1 MPLGN
6 YSQKEIVLTGR
17 KRLERS
23 ILCMVALGTAAFSWV
38 DSNVLYF
45 GISLLAVGVNWMAV
59 RANKEVYV
67 SRGVVNVAVLASTAL
82 TVMEFVHGGQ
92 QVLVVLGHFLVLIQL
107 CKLFEKKGSRDLM
120 HLIILNVL
128 LMVMASML
136 TTSLW
141 FAGVL
146 VVYALLASFV
156 AMTFVLNRG
165 LESVASVVLASET
178 EPMAPKK
185 VAWNVLRHWPNRSL
199 RRRMWCILPPMILL
213 AVGSYLFM
221 PRLSVAME
229 QTPGASGGELD
240 SRIRLGRPRQAYVS
254 DDLVMDVQIL
264 QGGQPAAAIREGST
278 YLRTHRLDRY
288 AYSMWRASEQDPKRH
303 DEGRSRWGNRRKERR
318 RFLYKSPPDD
328 AEGEAPVP
336 PIESTLE
343 HRITF
348 QAPTH
353 TAVPT
358 PYLTL
363 HIDDIMGD
371 QAVTDDRLVY
381 RLDHACPAG
390 QLLAYTTH
398 SIPPPWTD
406 AQRKALQRRCPPP
419 TDAFSQNAVRMEPTD
434 REQIL
439 RLARRW
445 CSDLLDRRQTHPEQR
460 EDLNYAIAQRLTR
473 RLQEEYAYTLDLRDA
488 EPARDAIVD
497 FLFHMR
503 RGHCEYFAS
512 SLAVMLNLLDIP
524 ARVAVG
530 YRLGEYDRR
539 KQQYSVLARDAHA
552 WCEVY
557 TDKTHWTIFDPTAA
571 GESPAPTQT
580 TLWARIVAWLH
591 PSQSDWERHVSK
603 YDAEQQRQLFTS
615 LQKMGRKVFDEI
627 DHGIRAANAWVRSIL
642 PSWEAGTLVLLGW
655 IAGAGA
661 TGLGLI
667 WLVLRGG
674 GCRHSS
680 SRCLLLPL
688 RTLIRQLGLKGVRRE
703 ATETLDQWGGRAS
716 VHFDLPAAPLA
727 ELLALHDRWR
737 WGGKPPTASELGNAR
752 RQARALW
759 QHARKKSTSHSER
772 RSVASRKGEGE

>member
-23 ILCMVALGTAAFSWV
+23 ILCLVALGTAAFAWV

-45 GISLLAVGVNWMAV
+45 GISLLAVGVNWIAV
-59 RANKEVYV
+59 RANKEVYL
-67 SRGVVNVAVLASTAL
+67 SRGVVNVAVLAATAL
-82 TVMEFVHGGQ
+82 TVMEFIHGGQ
-92 QVLVVLGHFLVLIQL
+92 KVLVVLGHFLVLIQL

-120 HLIILNVL
+120 HLIVLNVL
-128 LMVMASML
+128 LMVMAAML

-141 FAGVL
+141 FALVI

-156 AMTFVLNRG
+156 GMTFVLNRG

-185 VAWNVLRHWPNRSL
+185 VAWNVLRHWPTRSL
-199 RRRMWCILPPMILL
+199 RRRIWGILPPMILL

-229 QTPGASGGELD
+229 QASGASGGHLD

-254 DDLVMDVQIL
+254 DDPIMTVQIL
-264 QGGQPAAAIREGST
+264 QDGQPQEATVAGST

-288 AYSMWRASEQDPKRH
+288 AYSMWRAAEQDPKRH
-303 DEGRSRWGNRRKERR
+303 DEGRSRGGTRRKNQPG
-318 RFLYKSPPDD
+318 FLLKSETDE
-328 AEGEAPVP
+328 AEKEAPVSAMEP
-336 PIESTLE
+336 TLQ

-348 QAPTH
+348 QVPTL
-353 TAVPT
+353 TAMPT

-363 HIDDIMGD
+363 HMDGVTGR
-371 QAVTDDRLVY
+371 QAVKDDRLVH

-390 QLLAYTTH
+390 QLLAYTAH

-406 AQRKALQRRCPPP
+406 AQRKALQQRCPPP
-419 TDAFSQNAVRMEPTD
+419 TDAFPQNAVRMEPTD

-445 CSDLLDRRQTHPEQR
+445 CSDLLDRRQNHPEQR

-473 RLQEEYAYTLDLRDA
+473 RLRQEYTYTLDLRDA

-530 YRLGEYDRR
+530 YRLGEYDLSTQR
-539 KQQYSVLARDAHA
+539 YNVLARDAHA

-557 TDKTHWTIFDPTAA
+557 TEKTHWRIFDPTAA
-571 GESPAPTQT
+571 SESPTPTQT
-580 TLWARIVAWLH
+580 SLWARIGAWLH
-591 PSQSDWERHVSK
+591 PSPSNWERQVAK
-603 YDAEQQRQLFTS
+603 YNAEQQMRLFASMQT
-615 LQKMGRKVFDEI
+615 MGHQWVAQIQDK
-627 DHGIRAANAWVRSIL
+627 IRAANAWVRSIL

-655 IAGAGA
+655 IAGAVA
-661 TGLGLI
+661 TGFGLI

-674 GCRHSS
+674 GGRRSS

-688 RTLIRQLGLKGVRRE
+688 RTLIRQLSLKGVRRE
-703 ATETLDQWGGRAS
+703 ATETLDQWSVRAR

-727 ELLALHDRWR
+727 ELLSLHNRWR
-737 WGGKPPTASELGNAR
+737 WGGKPPTTAELGNAR

-759 QHARKKSTSHSER
+759 QHARKKNT
-772 RSVASRKGEGE
+772 KGQSAVSKD